1 MPRERSWSTSSNKL
15 ERNISTKTNST
26 AQVSDNSSKVDSE
39 SDDID
44 GDKDCND
51 GPCKGRYHP
60 TETRSINCVPD
71 HLDSCLLYWQDT
83 IYPSGYK
90 A

>member
-1 MPRERSWSTSSNKL
+1 MPRERSWSTSSKGQ
-15 ERNISTKTNST
+15 EKNISTKTNST
-26 AQVSDNSSKVDSE
+26 AQVSDNSAKGDSE

-44 GDKDCND
+44 GDYECNQ
-51 GPCKGRYHP
+51 GPCKGRLHP
-60 TETRSINCVPD
+60 IETRSISSVPD

-83 IYPSGYK
+83 IYPGGYK

>member
-1 MPRERSWSTSSNKL
+1 M
-15 ERNISTKTNST
+15 ERNLSTKTNST
-26 AQVSDNSSKVDSE
+26 AQVSDNSIKGDSE

-44 GDKDCND
+44 GDGHIN
-51 GPCKGRYHP
+51 
-60 TETRSINCVPD
+60 SIQRIQLESNGEEGLCCRPPSD
-71 HLDSCLLYWQDT
+71 HLDACLLYWKET